1 MTHIFPDNT
10 FTTSGSSA
18 YEAELQRNFI
28 DLQPELFGVAQKT
41 LLVGKTISADL
52 LALKASQD
60 AALATA
66 AVIASQLKTIAAL
79 QSEVSK
85 LQKNP
90 IRTTI
95 ICVKGRLTRNVTG
108 VTPVCPSG
116 YSLKS

>member
-10 FTTSGSSA
+10 FTTSGSST
-18 YEAELQRNFI
+18 YEAELQRISI
-28 DLQPELFGVAQKT
+28 DLQPELFGVAQKSF
-41 LLVGKTISADL
+41 LAGKTISAD
-52 LALKASQD
+52 
-60 AALATA
+60 

-90 IRTTI
+90 IRVTI

-108 VTPVCPSG
+108 VSPVCPSG
-116 YSLKS
+116 YSLKP